1 MELKFVAAA
10 KPKQIDPTVQRRQKL
25 VMRIDQQISYVRQM
39 IEGKQPRATWVS
51 IDEAGTYFLPIK
63 YGRQQLELKKGMFAI
78 QCADLDQVEAALCT
92 IRAMAWQGDFDEQLA
107 KASAEIRARF
117 KNAGDERG

>member
-1 MELKFVAAA
+1 MELKFIAAA
-10 KPKQIDPTVQRRQKL
+10 KPKQVNPAISRRQKL
-25 VMRIDQQISYVRQM
+25 VMRIDKQISYVRQM
-39 IEGKQPRATWVS
+39 VEGKQPRAVWAWQ
-51 IDEAGTYFLPIK
+51 DETGAYFLPIK